1 MMRSLFSG
9 VSGLKAHQTGMDVIG
24 NNIANVNT
32 TGFKSSRATFADMF
46 SQTLTAASGGNG
58 DVVGGTNPKQVGLGA
73 TVASIDL
80 LFTDGSTQS
89 TGKNT
94 DMALQGNGLFI
105 VRQGKQT
112 YYTRNGDFQFDAS
125 GNFVNSEGLYVQG
138 WTAKDGV
145 VSTNDARGN
154 IQLKAGTGMP
164 AQVTST
170 TTYTSNLNASA
181 PKIISMSVLDGNGNT
196 IKVTGADSTWSVGTS
211 QEPSN
216 IENEE
221 VTFSGNVV
229 IKGAAGQ
236 YAMGKNYSV
245 DGNRL
250 ASVTLTD
257 GDVVTGLPDT
267 VASLSNYAV
276 GNTLPTAISSIS
288 GTAVTYADGSQIANS
303 SNTYTVTLSDGSTVT
318 SPTGAYTSGSA
329 VSSSVATLSNTGV
342 TLANGDTFTGG
353 SSSFTITLSNGDVLT
368 NGAAT
373 YSYTVGSAIT
383 PTVANIVGNTVTLS
397 DGSTIA
403 ATTPANYTVGQA
415 VPATVG
421 TIAYASV
428 PTVASITAQNTQT
441 VASQTKNAITVMLS
455 NGDTVNVPKTSTTQY
470 TVDSAV
476 AAAINSINTASGT
489 AVTFKDG
496 AAISNSNSTYT
507 ITLNNGDTIKIGG
520 TVASTYTRGSSISS
534 TNSGVGIQSVKGATV
549 TLGNGDTLTNNS
561 GTTYKATLGGNGG
574 TLTISAASSANYMV
588 GTFPNTVTVKSISG
602 SQVQL
607 SDGSVITSSN
617 VSQYT
622 AGQAVP
628 TTVTVQSFTGLPTSS
643 VSTITA
649 DDAPTVTEISGAVL
663 SDDGTYD
670 DFDVKTS
677 GAYVK
682 PSAGLTTNSI
692 ILDLENGS
700 EVTVSSSDN
709 SAYKAA
715 NQNTGDS
722 GTPYTA
728 VSPKSITLTM
738 SDGSTV
744 TETTGSYNVGYSMP
758 VATTMKVYDKL
769 GNEHNITLYFTKV
782 ATGNGTSSNQGN
794 TWRVSVNADGGNS
807 TTIKESDVS
816 ETTVKMDPVQLKF
829 NPSGTV
835 ESGSQQQQTL
845 TLQNGAESPLAI
857 TIDFSQLTQYAAGST
872 ITNTSDGHASGN
884 LASISID
891 NQGRIIG
898 SYTNDVQ
905 QVEGQVAVAQFTNA
919 AGLTKKGNSLYQ
931 ESNNS
936 GTLTVGDNTT
946 LGVSLTTSA
955 LEMSNVDIANEF
967 SNMITTQRGF
977 QSNSKIITVSDEMLE
992 TLINMKR

>member
-32 TGFKSSRATFADMF
+32 TGFKSSRTTFADMF
-46 SQTLTAASGGNG
+46 SQTLTAASSSNG
-58 DVVGGTNPKQVGLGA
+58 TVGGTNPKQIGLGSV
-73 TVASIDL
+73 VASIDL

-105 VRQGKQT
+105 VKQGKQT
-112 YYTRNGDFQFDAS
+112 YYTRNGDFRFDEA

-145 VSTNDARGN
+145 VSTNDATGN
-154 IQLKAGTGMP
+154 IQLQAGTGMP
-164 AQVTST
+164 AQITSK

-229 IKGAAGQ
+229 IEGATGQ

-250 ASVTLTD
+250 ASVKLTD
-257 GDVVTGLPDT
+257 GDVVTGIPST
-267 VASLSNYAV
+267 VAALSDYAV

-288 GTAVTYADGSQIANS
+288 GTAVTYTDGSQIANS

-318 SPTGAYTSGSA
+318 SPITGSYTSGSA

-383 PTVANIVGNTVTLS
+383 PTVASIAGNTVTLS

-415 VPATVG
+415 VSATVG
-421 TIAYASV
+421 TIAYNTV
-428 PTVASITAQNTQT
+428 PTVTSITAQNAQQI
-441 VASQTKNAITVMLS
+441 ASQTKNAVTVTLS

-476 AAAINSINTASGT
+476 AAAISSINTASGT

-496 AAISNSNSTYT
+496 ATISNSNSTYT

-520 TVASTYTRGSSISS
+520 TIASTYTKGSSISS

-549 TLGNGDTLTNNS
+549 TLDNGDTLTNNS
-561 GTTYKATLGGNGG
+561 GTTYKAALANGD
-574 TLTISAASSANYMV
+574 TLTLSAASSANYVM
-588 GTFPNTVTVKSISG
+588 GKFPNTVTVKSISG

-622 AGQAVP
+622 VGQAVP
-628 TTVTVQSFTGLPTSS
+628 TTVKSFTGLPTSS

-649 DDAPTVTEISGAVL
+649 DDAPTITEISGAVL

-670 DFDVKTS
+670 EFDTKTS
-677 GAYVK
+677 GAYIK
-682 PSAGLTTNSI
+682 PSAGLSTSGI
-692 ILDLENGS
+692 VLKLENGS
-700 EVTVSSSDN
+700 TVTVSSSDTG
-709 SAYKAA
+709 SYKA
-715 NQNTGDS
+715 S
-722 GTPYTA
+722 SKYTA
-728 VSPKSITLTM
+728 TSPKSISLTM

-758 VATTMKVYDKL
+758 VATTMKVFDKL

-807 TTIKESDVS
+807 TTIKESDAS

-845 TLQNGAESPLAI
+845 TLQNGAESPMAI

-884 LASISID
+884 LASVSID

-905 QVEGQVAVAQFTNA
+905 QIEGQVAVAQFTNA

-946 LGVSLTTSA
+946 LGVTLTTSA
-955 LEMSNVDIANEF
+955 LEMSNVDVATEF
-967 SNMITTQRGF
+967 SNMIITQRGF